1 MKTFAFAQT
10 VMPAG
15 ASKALPAA
23 LVAALLAFP
32 GITAQAAEPDTVAL
46 GDEVQRFCTNIAD
59 EARDHRYAL
68 QKQEL
73 ARLREEVD
81 GRIVALEDK
90 RAEFEI
96 WLDRR
101 EAFLDKATNGLVEIY
116 ASMRPDAAA
125 ERLAEVRVELAA
137 AILMKLKPRDAGVIL
152 DEMNSESA
160 AMLTTIIASA
170 ARPEDPS

>member
-1 MKTFAFAQT
+1 MKTFALAQAPT
-10 VMPAG
+10 SRGIGKGMPAI
-15 ASKALPAA
+15 
-23 LVAALLAFP
+23 LLAVLLTLP
-32 GITAQAAEPDTVAL
+32 GATTQAAEHDTSAE
-46 GDEVQRFCTNIAD
+46 GGEVQRFCTNIAD
-59 EARDHRYAL
+59 EARDRRYAL
-68 QKQEL
+68 QRQEL
-73 ARLREEVD
+73 ERLREEVD

-90 RAEFEI
+90 RAEFEV

-101 EAFLDKATNGLVEIY
+101 ETFLDNATNGLVEIY

-137 AILMKLKPRDAGVIL
+137 AILMKLQPRDAGVIL